1 MPSTLLATVPG
12 LFSGADKETL
22 GKALLGTRV
31 FQLRGRDHF
40 HVVPRSCRVLGRT
53 VLMATLG
60 RVALYLLEL
69 CIQLF
74 NGLLYLKV
82 EPRAR
87 GQVRAKIPKVTA

>member
-1 MPSTLLATVPG
+1 MV
-12 LFSGADKETL
+12 
-22 GKALLGTRV
+22 
-31 FQLRGRDHF
+31 
-40 HVVPRSCRVLGRT
+40 
-53 VLMATLG
+53 TLG